1 MQNNPWETIDQ
12 RYTLGQLVTG
22 PVTNVTPFG
31 AFVQIEEAVEGLIH
45 ASELDADPQAQPRD
59 ILQPGQIVTA
69 RVISLDRQ
77 RQRMGL
83 SLRRIGENDVEPESA
98 AEPISTPAPASDEAN
113 SSAQA

>member
-1 MQNNPWETIDQ
+1 
-12 RYTLGQLVTG
+12 VSG

-45 ASELDADPQAQPRD
+45 ASELDADPQTQPRD
-59 ILQPGQIVTA
+59 VLQPGQTVTA

-83 SLRRIGENDVEPESA
+83 SLRRVNDNSPVTEAPSDEA
-98 AEPISTPAPASDEAN
+98 AAPPAPAVDVAPEVEVPVAEAP
-113 SSAQA
+113 AVEEPATAGA